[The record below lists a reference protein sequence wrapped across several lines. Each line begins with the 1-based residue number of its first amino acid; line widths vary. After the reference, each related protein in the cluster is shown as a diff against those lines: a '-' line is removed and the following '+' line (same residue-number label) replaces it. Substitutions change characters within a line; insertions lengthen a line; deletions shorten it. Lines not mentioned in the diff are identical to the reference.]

1 MSKKQ
6 FLIKMWVDSSDADI
20 EAAKVLLETRPHLN
34 SIILFHCQQALE
46 KILKALLIHQEIQ
59 VRKIHDLN
67 KLLSFFEN
75 ENWFNAGFYDDIQIF
90 EKFNVEVR
98 YPDGEVIPDHEETRH
113 AMQIAEKL
121 IPIFKQQLI

>member
-6 FLIKMWVDSSDADI
+6 FLIKLWVDSSDADI

-59 VRKIHDLN
+59 VRKIHDHKNYFPFL
-67 KLLSFFEN
+67 KMKTGLMPVFMM
-75 ENWFNAGFYDDIQIF
+75 IF
-90 EKFNVEVR
+90 RFLKNSMLKCVTLMV
-98 YPDGEVIPDHEETRH
+98 
-113 AMQIAEKL
+113 K
-121 IPIFKQQLI
+121 